1 MFILNNTKEQLK
13 HTITWINLTHYFDQK
28 KLHTTEYILY
38 SSIYMQH
45 PEQAI
50 AQAIDL
56 MMGYVFYL
64 KKEE

>member
-1 MFILNNTKEQLK
+1 MKTIILSERNSTKD
-13 HTITWINLTHYFDQK
+13 H
-28 KLHTTEYILY
+28 ILY

-50 AQAIDL
+50 AQEIDL